1 MSYIFLF
8 TNTGK
13 TVLKAKRTILLLG
26 FIGLINTNAFSQSNE
41 VGTWF
46 VYFGN
51 QKINNKWNIQSD
63 FQYRDYRF
71 IGQRNQFLARGGLGY
86 NLKPQNHN
94 LLLGYAYIAT
104 DAYNEFDINTST
116 KIENRIYQ
124 QYLYKNKVGSNSFT
138 HRFRLEER
146 FFSNEFGLRARYFIA
161 VQKPLGNKNI
171 TNNGTYFSAY
181 NELFINLNKTP
192 FDRNRLYAG
201 VGLGINESIRVE
213 TGYMIQT
220 QKNISRGQL
229 QLIVYNNLSFKN
241 NKHQKNLKSKK

>member
-1 MSYIFLF
+1 MFKNVLF

-13 TVLKAKRTILLLG
+13 RRLISKHTILLLC
-26 FIGLINTNAFSQSNE
+26 LISIFHSTAFCQSND

-51 QKINNKWNIQSD
+51 QKINDKWNIQSD

-71 IGQRNQFLARGGLGY
+71 MGQRNQFLARGGLGY

-104 DAYNEFDINTST
+104 DAYDEFDINTGT

-124 QYLYKNKVGSNSFT
+124 QYLYKNKLGSNSFL

-146 FFSNEFGLRARYFIA
+146 FISNDFGLRARYFIS
-161 VQKPLGNKNI
+161 VQKPLGNKNSKK
-171 TNNGTYFSAY
+171 NATYLSAY
-181 NELFINLNKTP
+181 NELFIDIKETQ

-201 VGLGINESIRVE
+201 LGFSINESIRVE
-213 TGYMIQT
+213 SGYMIQT

-229 QLIVYNNLSFKN
+229 QLIVYNNLPFN
-241 NKHQKNLKSKK
+241 NKKHQ